1 MADTLASFARGTDD
15 GRMDQE
21 PMTALRIMMMPRDT
35 NHAGTIFG
43 GVILSHIDQA
53 GYVEARKHGT
63 TRWVTVA
70 LDRVEFLQPVMVGDI
85 VEFQTRTLS
94 VGRTSVTVGVEVIA
108 ERRHSGERVEVT
120 RARLVMVSVD
130 ENGNPT
136 PHTRK
141 GGTG

>member
-1 MADTLASFARGTDD
+1 MADTLASVARGTDD

-21 PMTALRIMMMPRDT
+21 TMTALRIMMMPRDT

-70 LDRVEFLQPVMVGDI
+70 LDRVEFLQPVLVGDI

-94 VGRTSVTVGVEVIA
+94 VGRTSVTIGVEVIA
-108 ERRHSGERVEVT
+108 ERRLSGELVQVT
-120 RARLVMVSVD
+120 RASLTMVSVD
-130 ENGNPT
+130 EAGKAT
-136 PHTRK
+136 PHGSK
-141 GGTG
+141 WSDS

>member
-1 MADTLASFARGTDD
+1 MIQTFMADTLASVARGTDD

-21 PMTALRIMMMPRDT
+21 TMTALRIMMMPRDT

-85 VEFQTRTLS
+85 VAPEGCMRRIGKRGSMAISAMSGASRPGLVLS
-94 VGRTSVTVGVEVIA
+94 TS
-108 ERRHSGERVEVT
+108 
-120 RARLVMVSVD
+120 
-130 ENGNPT
+130 
-136 PHTRK
+136 
-141 GGTG
+141 